1 MSFGPHLATWGV
13 FSDVQTDCI
22 TMGRR
27 KSLPIVS
34 REPVAYRQAEK
45 LTCGVAHGV
54 TGMVRRL
61 GESEQ
66 LSNSKVKLVVNEC
79 YNDKELQSEHIVS
92 GRERGLF
99 RAVL

>member
-1 MSFGPHLATWGV
+1 
-13 FSDVQTDCI
+13 
-22 TMGRR
+22 MGRR

-45 LTCGVAHGV
+45 LAYGVAHGV

-61 GESEQ
+61 GEPEQ
-66 LSNSKVKLVVNEC
+66 LSNSKLKLVVNEC
-79 YNDKELQSEHIVS
+79 HNDKELQSEHMVS

-99 RAVL
+99 RAVSVTRAAP